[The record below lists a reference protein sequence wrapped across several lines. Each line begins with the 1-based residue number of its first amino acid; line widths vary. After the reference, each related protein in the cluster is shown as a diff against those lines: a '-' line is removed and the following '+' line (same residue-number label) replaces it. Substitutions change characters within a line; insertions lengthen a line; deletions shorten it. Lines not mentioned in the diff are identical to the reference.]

1 MENNLNLI
9 VKELARSSSILIVDD
24 DEFTLEIYE
33 SVFRNLFLKV
43 FIAKDGEEAYE
54 LWMDQNK
61 KIDLIITDIIMPK
74 LDGFGLINKIRENSN
89 SQHII
94 ILTSLDNLNE
104 MRDIIN
110 LGVDAIILKPFK
122 QEQILP
128 ILARVLEVIKT
139 KKVMKRQIF
148 QLKLL
153 SQEKVALKASVKT
166 IVVEQNKIKKD
177 QKDRLSTKY
186 NIRKTVYG
194 SDAHSLD
201 NILDYI
207 DMEGADN
214 LINSLHEYESLIVEL
229 ESKNSNE
236 IIDSLISSTNAIE
249 FLVNIMSRIGSFSV
263 AQEAGKNL
271 INFVES
277 IDASKLE
284 DKNKKELFFDVYL
297 SMFQDIDNWLKVVF
311 IDKDASNI
319 NYFDASFANTCLEL
333 EAIFTDEVE
342 DDSALEFF

>member
-319 NYFDASFANTCLEL
+319 NYFGASFANTCLEL